1 MNVVFRSSPV
11 TDPYTFESVG
21 SGWEQERVTR
31 PSGYPFYHYLQ
42 TEQGSGKIETAAGTY
57 TLKKDEGLLIAPFIR
72 HSYDRSET
80 VWRVKFATFTGTAE
94 RSIPQIMGSRQ
105 IGRASCRERV

>member
-21 SGWEQERVTR
+21 SGWEQDRVTR

-42 TEQGSGKIETAAGTY
+42 TEQGSGKIKTASTMVCII
-57 TLKKDEGLLIAPFIR
+57 LMLLPIPELLNLVCWVVILVTTVYSGIEYFIKNK
-72 HSYDRSET
+72 HVIDWSNL
-80 VWRVKFATFTGTAE
+80 
-94 RSIPQIMGSRQ
+94 
-105 IGRASCRERV
+105 